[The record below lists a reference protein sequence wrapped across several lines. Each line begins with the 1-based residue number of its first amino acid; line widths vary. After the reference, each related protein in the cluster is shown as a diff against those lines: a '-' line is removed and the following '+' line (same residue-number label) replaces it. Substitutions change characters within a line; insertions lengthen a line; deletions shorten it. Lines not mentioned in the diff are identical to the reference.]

1 MKLELKNIKHA
12 AFASEET
19 HCFDAVLYLDGKP
32 LAHISNDGRGGS
44 NHVTPHERAGKSD
57 VEARNKW
64 WTAMTKI
71 DAYFASLPKSKL
83 DLGNGKTADIEQS
96 LEIWTSEQINEWLA
110 RKEFKRRMKAK
121 ILAKFADGIY
131 GWKKAPQLDKQIAL
145 IKQKYAADNITI
157 LNELDEAAAFA
168 IYREATK

>member
-19 HCFDAVLYLDGKP
+19 HCFEAVLYLDGQP
-32 LAHISNDGRGGS
+32 VAHISNEGRGGS
-44 NHVTPHERAGKSD
+44 DHVVPHERAPKGFWRNWRETM
-57 VEARNKW
+57 EA
-64 WTAMTKI
+64 I
-71 DAYFASLPKSKL
+71 DAHFANLPKSKL
-83 DLGNGKTADIEQS
+83 DLGDGRIVDIDQS

-110 RKEFKRRMKAK
+110 RKDFKRRMKAK

-131 GWKKAPQLDKQIAL
+131 GWKKAPALDKQIAL

-157 LNELDEAAAFA
+157 LNELDDEAAFA

>member
-19 HCFDAVLYLDGKP
+19 HCFDAVLYLDGNP

-44 NHVTPHERAGKSD
+44 NHVTMHDKFDLGYKAAYGTWRETMA
-57 VEARNKW
+57 
-64 WTAMTKI
+64 KI

-83 DLGNGKTADIEQS
+83 DLGDGRIVDIEQS

-131 GWKKAPQLDKQIAL
+131 GWKKSPALDKQIAL

-157 LNELDEAAAFA
+157 LNELDDEAAFA